1 MSTVADIDLKAI
13 CQRMKSVAQIIRLP
27 LRSGQWSGV
36 NGSVLGQG
44 TGSSL
49 DFQDQR
55 PYVPGDDPRHINWQ
69 AYARNGSYT
78 MKLYRQ
84 EVSPR
89 VDLLL
94 DVSASMFLNE
104 AKAMRVWE
112 LAYFCVESALQLGAS
127 LKVHTVGRISREVP
141 LDQVM
146 AGAWGVEE
154 AGDVRS
160 VPPHPSPLP
169 PGRGSFFSR
178 LWKRDRQTMAHS
190 IDEAAK
196 GSQRKNFF
204 SRKSK
209 QDEPTIPLSP
219 GERVGVRGEAS
230 PATHAPTHATT
241 PLRSGS
247 LRVLISDLLFPTAPE
262 LITTPFT
269 ANRGRGLLLAP
280 FCAEEAN
287 PEWLGNIDFED
298 AETAHCEKR
307 RVPAATLER
316 YLLAYRRHF
325 DLWRE
330 PCLKQGIAMARVSAE
345 AEFVSAL
352 RAEAAKT
359 GAVELS

>member
-1 MSTVADIDLKAI
+1 MSAIPDIDLRAI
-13 CQRMKSVAQIIRLP
+13 RQRMKSVAQVVRLP

-36 NGSVLGQG
+36 NGSVFGQG

-104 AKAMRVWE
+104 AKSQRVWE
-112 LAYFCVESALQLGAS
+112 LAYFAVESALQLGAS
-127 LKVHTVGRISREVP
+127 LKVYAVGRASREVP
-141 LDQVM
+141 LEHVL
-146 AGAWGVEE
+146 AGAWGLESE
-154 AGDVRS
+154 AADVRS
-160 VPPHPSPLP
+160 LSPHPGPLP
-169 PGRGSFFSR
+169 RGRG
-178 LWKRDRQTMAHS
+178 
-190 IDEAAK
+190 
-196 GSQRKNFF
+196 GFF

-209 QDEPTIPLSP
+209 QNQPTIALSP
-219 GERVGVRGEAS
+219 GESERSEDRQPQAARRVSEANQRAGVRGTAS
-230 PATHAPTHATT
+230 NTPTAPNLSI

-247 LRVLISDLLFPTAPE
+247 LRVLISDLLFPSAPE
-262 LITTPFT
+262 LITTPLT
-269 ANRGRGLLLAP
+269 TNRGRGILLAP
-280 FCAEEAN
+280 FCAEEAD
-287 PEWLGNIDFED
+287 PDWTGNIDFED
-298 AETAHCEKR
+298 AETAHHEKR
-307 RVPAATLER
+307 RVPTATRER
-316 YLLAYRRHF
+316 YMQAYRRHF

-345 AEFVSAL
+345 ADFVQAL

-359 GAVELS
+359 GAVEMV